1 MGKVLV
7 HGPGLGFGAG
17 DGDVLSGGIVEQ
29 GGASGEAGVE
39 FGDTPG
45 SDDFDGGLESIE
57 GEFEADLVV
66 SWGESVSEGLG

>member
-17 DGDVLSGGIVEQ
+17 DGDVLGGGIVEQ
-29 GGASGEAGVE
+29 GGASGEAGIE
-39 FGDTPG
+39 FRDAPG
-45 SDDFDGGLESIE
+45 SDHFDGGLEGVE

-66 SWGESVSEGLG
+66 S